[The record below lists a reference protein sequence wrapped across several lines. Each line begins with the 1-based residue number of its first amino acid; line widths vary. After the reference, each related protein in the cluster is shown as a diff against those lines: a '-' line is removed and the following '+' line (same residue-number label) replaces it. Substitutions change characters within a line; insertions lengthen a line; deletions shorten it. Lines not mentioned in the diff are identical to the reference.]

1 MQPTP
6 SALPP
11 GSHLTTPTPRCRQL
25 HRLTSPRPI
34 WTFPALLPLMIVGLG
49 ACVHGHSE
57 PPLTQTLARYQT
69 ALQANDHAG
78 AYAML
83 SPEQQAAIPSTRFA
97 DQWNASGPE
106 RNSQL
111 AQLKTS
117 LSTGL
122 LTAPPQPA
130 LRSVRVS
137 IRNASSPPVELAMSA
152 SAGGRWQVARPSLAT
167 PDIQTPV
174 AALRGLV
181 QALERLSFAS
191 VLRLFSA
198 QARQTLEQELRE
210 RLERMRAA
218 LQKLEAAQD
227 APSLVGSAQDAHQPA
242 ASITVE
248 VLGNRARIQY
258 DPRFFVEFVREA
270 DGWRVRDLN

>member
-1 MQPTP
+1 MQPPP

-11 GSHLTTPTPRCRQL
+11 GSHLTTPIPRRRQL
-25 HRLTSPRPI
+25 DRIVSPRYI
-34 WTFPALLPLMIVGLG
+34 WTFPALLPLLVVGLG
-49 ACVHGHSE
+49 ACAHGGSE
-57 PPLTQTLARYQT
+57 PPLTQTLARYRT
-69 ALQANDHAG
+69 ALQSNDHAG

-111 AQLKTS
+111 AQLKTI

-122 LTAPPQPA
+122 ATAPPQPA

-137 IRNASSPPVELAMSA
+137 IRSASSPPVELAMRA

-210 RLERMRAA
+210 RVERMRAA

-242 ASITVE
+242 AGITVE

>member
-1 MQPTP
+1 
-6 SALPP
+6 
-11 GSHLTTPTPRCRQL
+11 
-25 HRLTSPRPI
+25 
-34 WTFPALLPLMIVGLG
+34 
-49 ACVHGHSE
+49 
-57 PPLTQTLARYQT
+57 
-69 ALQANDHAG
+69 
-78 AYAML
+78 ML

-111 AQLKTS
+111 AQLKTI

-122 LTAPPQPA
+122 ATAQPQPV

-137 IRNASSPPVELAMSA
+137 IRNASSPPVELALSA
-152 SAGGRWQVARPSLAT
+152 TADGRWHLARPSLAT

-181 QALERLSFAS
+181 QALERLSFAA

-198 QARQTLEQELRE
+198 QARQALEQELRE
-210 RLERMRAA
+210 RVERMRAA
-218 LQKLEAAQD
+218 LQKLEAAQGM
-227 APSLVGSAQDAHQPA
+227 PSLARPTPEANQPA
-242 ASITVE
+242 AGITVE

>member
-1 MQPTP
+1 MQPPP
-6 SALPP
+6 SSFPP
-11 GSHLTTPTPRCRQL
+11 GSHLPTSLPRRRKL
-25 HRLTSPRPI
+25 SPL
-34 WTFPALLPLMIVGLG
+34 ALPLIVAGLG
-49 ACVHGHSE
+49 ACARGHSE
-57 PPLTQTLARYQT
+57 PSLTQTLLRYQT
-69 ALQANDHAG
+69 ALQSNDHAG

-111 AQLKTS
+111 AQLKTI

-122 LTAPPQPA
+122 ATAPPQPA
-130 LRSVRVS
+130 LRSVRVN
-137 IRNASSPPVELAMSA
+137 IRSASSPPVELAMST
-152 SAGGRWQVARPSLAT
+152 SAGGGWQVARPSLTT
-167 PDIQTPV
+167 PNIQTPV

-181 QALERLSFAS
+181 QALERLSFTS
-191 VLRLFSA
+191 VLRLFST

-210 RLERMRAA
+210 RVERMQAA

-242 ASITVE
+242 AGIAIE